1 MALQAIQLDLPA
13 VAIAPERAHGAE
25 LMKYA
30 PSLDGVR
37 AVAILAVLA
46 FHTMPRVFRGGFT
59 GVDVFFVLSGYLI
72 TSVILHDIRN
82 GTFSMRE
89 FYLRRI
95 QRLLPNAV
103 VMVMVTVAL
112 SLVFLLPSMA
122 VKVAGHGLWAIFNLS
137 NVYILRSFGGYW
149 GDSANSAP
157 LLHTWSLAVEEQF
170 YLAFPLT
177 LWLLSRRTSIFIVT
191 VFLSLASFAL
201 YIYSAG
207 LHPEATFYLLPTR
220 AWEPLIGAILATYR
234 VPVTIDRPLRR
245 TRAVLAMEFAG
256 WGGLALIVAG
266 FLFVKE
272 NNNLRGVMALA
283 PALGALTLLVS
294 IADGTT
300 RAARLLS
307 KPFPVL
313 IGKLSYS
320 LYLWHWP
327 MIVIGRTYADLI
339 GISRRAGTLIGL
351 AAGIAL
357 AVIAYR
363 VIEHPLRQRGRGRG
377 RRLLVLGTAF
387 FVCFLVCLV
396 ASVRHPVSDPLGR
409 FDRVAFYGRLYNVG
423 AIARQSSI
431 RYADVLFPEQPSQS
445 ETWRNGGIVH
455 NWGPGNPRVV
465 VIGSSHAV
473 MYAKLIDDI
482 CRQEGLSVAFLAANA
497 APVFFPSGQSPSF
510 PTLDLSRDFDAAR
523 RKWIREWNPDAVL
536 VADRWDHYAGDRAA
550 FDRRLRELVGE
561 LAPHT
566 GRIVLFSQVPVL
578 RVGKNLNLREFVTWH
593 LKTFRRFPKIAPDSN
608 ESTRKSSNIAIEAV
622 ARDFPEVQLMRVD
635 PQFYMEDGSVRF
647 SSGRSFF
654 YADDNHLSQAGV
666 EQLRPL
672 ITRTIVAIKE
682 AAHSP
687 AGAQDRITPNI
698 QATFSASRFEST
710 RQ

>member
-1 MALQAIQLDLPA
+1 MSLQAIQLDRRTVA
-13 VAIAPERAHGAE
+13 VSRKRAAGPD

-30 PSLDGVR
+30 PSLDGLR
-37 AVAILAVLA
+37 AVAILAVLG
-46 FHTMPRVFRGGFT
+46 FHTMPRVFKGGFT

-82 GTFSMRE
+82 ETFSMRE

-103 VMVMVTVAL
+103 AMVTVTVAVYL
-112 SLVFLLPSMA
+112 IFLLPSMA

-170 YLAFPLT
+170 YLAFPLI
-177 LWLLSRRTSIFIVT
+177 LCVLSRRTSICLVT
-191 VFLSLASFAL
+191 VFLSLGSFAL
-201 YIYSAG
+201 YVYTAG
-207 LHPEATFYLLPTR
+207 VHPEATFYLLPTR
-220 AWEPLIGAILATYR
+220 AWEPLFGAVLATYR
-234 VPVTIDRPLRR
+234 VPVTTDQPVRR
-245 TRAVLAMEFAG
+245 TRTVRAMEVAG
-256 WGGLALIVAG
+256 WGGLALIIAG
-266 FLFVKE
+266 FLFVE
-272 NNNLRGVMALA
+272 ESNNFRGVMALV
-283 PALGALTLLVS
+283 PAVGAVTLLMS

-300 RAARLLS
+300 GPARLLS

-339 GISRRAGTLIGL
+339 GLSRQAGTVIGL
-351 AAGIAL
+351 AVGIVL

-363 VIEHPLRQRGRGRG
+363 VIEHPLRRRGRGRG
-377 RRLLVLGTAF
+377 LRLLVLGTAF
-387 FVCFLVCLV
+387 FVCFLLCLGV
-396 ASVRHPVSDPLGR
+396 SLRHPDWDPLGR
-409 FDRVAFYGRLYNVG
+409 FDRPAYYGRVYNVG
-423 AIARQSSI
+423 MIEAKPSI
-431 RYADVLFPEQPSQS
+431 RFADVLLPEQPSQPGV
-445 ETWRNGGIVH
+445 WRNGGIVH
-455 NWGPGNPRVV
+455 NWGSGKPRIV
-465 VIGSSHAV
+465 VIGSSHAN
-473 MYAKLIDDI
+473 MYARLIDDI
-482 CRQEGLSVAFLAANA
+482 CKQEGLSVAFLAAQGT
-497 APVFFPSGQSPSF
+497 PVFFPTRQTPSF

-536 VADRWDHYAGDRAA
+536 VIDRWDTYAGDRAA
-550 FDRRLRELVGE
+550 FDRKLRELVGE

-578 RVGKNLNLREFVTWH
+578 RLGQNLNLREFVTWH
-593 LKTFRRFPKIAPDSN
+593 LKTFGRFPKIEPDPN
-608 ESTRKSSNIAIEAV
+608 EPIRKSSNQTIEAV
-622 ARDFPEVQLMRVD
+622 ARDFSKVQLLRVD
-635 PQFYMEDGSVRF
+635 SQFYMEDGSVRF

-654 YADDNHLSQAGV
+654 YADDNHLSQAGA

-672 ITRTIVAIKE
+672 ITRTIVAITE
-682 AAHSP
+682 TGHPES
-687 AGAQDRITPNI
+687 
-698 QATFSASRFEST
+698 SRV
-710 RQ
+710 QP